1 VYAKNIKNQ
10 CDSVEWE
17 RGSLDKKNEQK
28 LQLLL
33 TLIKGARR
41 SDKEL
46 SKLTGNTRATVTRRR
61 RQLEAEGYIRE
72 YTVLPEFTKI
82 GYNILAFTFLTLKV
96 LPKGE
101 RGGKLL
107 DEWFERHPFI
117 LFAAGGEGLA
127 TNTIMSLHRDYTD
140 FSEYISTLRE
150 DTQDFYENLQFFIV
164 DLARKESILEPF
176 SLARLDP
183 KADISQKD
191 YRLFTSKKAKPL
203 GKEQPKKMATNLKSS
218 NQPAYG

>member
-1 VYAKNIKNQ
+1 
-10 CDSVEWE
+10 
-17 RGSLDKKNEQK
+17 LDGKDEQK
-28 LQLLL
+28 LQLLF

-46 SKLTGNTRATVTRRR
+46 SKITGNTRATVTRRR
-61 RQLEAEGYIRE
+61 RQLETEGYIKE

-82 GYNILAFTFLTLKV
+82 GYTILAVTFLTLKV

-107 DEWFERHPFI
+107 DGWFERHPFI

-140 FSEYISTLRE
+140 FSAYISALRE

-183 KADISQKD
+183 KSADVPQKG
-191 YRLFTSKKAKPL
+191 YRGITSKKAKPV
-203 GKEQPKKMATNLKSS
+203 GKEQLKRLSNDIKSS
-218 NQPAYG
+218 NQPTSG